1 MCKRKQRIPA
11 TCILNTICSVLSI
24 ATFVIALSMK
34 YLFLLLASAFKDK
47 TIPVSTYCR
56 AYIAHTLY
64 VKEHSS
70 KERDAAKKSTDM

>member
-1 MCKRKQRIPA
+1 
-11 TCILNTICSVLSI
+11 VLSV
-24 ATFVIALSMK
+24 ATFVIALSIVSISSSC
-34 YLFLLLASAFKDK
+34 LSVQDK